1 MKKETFM
8 AILEEDSMILT
19 EKQLWEMID
28 EELAKDPS
36 EMDTDLV
43 DLCLDALDGKF
54 DDEEIRQLNSRKRL
68 RPGKILLVAA
78 VIVLIL
84 GISLPV
90 CAKHLNLNTGEGVV
104 HYTGDHFKVNMTF
117 SQNSVD
123 VLSKLEN
130 ENINAIIP
138 NELLKSEYI
147 YDNYQVD
154 TGNPDCKVYYVE
166 FKNEDL
172 LGTITINKYNDDYDF
187 LIGQNFADEEYEFF
201 EQISRN
207 DKEILVFGDDE
218 TSNIYYIIDNVE
230 YLIVIDCGYSTA
242 YNIAVT
248 L

>member
-8 AILEEDSMILT
+8 AILEEDSMIFT
-19 EKQLWEMID
+19 EKELWEMID

-54 DDEEIRQLNSRKRL
+54 DDEEIERINTRKRL

-104 HYTGDHFKVNMTF
+104 HYTGDHFNVNMVS

-123 VLSKLEN
+123 VLSQLEN
-130 ENINAIIP
+130 EDVNAVIP
-138 NELLKSEYI
+138 NELLKSGYV
-147 YDNYQVD
+147 YDNYQID
-154 TGNPDCKVYYVE
+154 ESNADCKVYYVE
-166 FKNEDL
+166 FESKDVNGSVTIKNY
-172 LGTITINKYNDDYDF
+172 TDDYDF
-187 LIGQNFADEEYEFF
+187 LIGKNLADEDFENF
-201 EQISRN
+201 EQITRN
-207 DKEILVFGDDE
+207 GIEILVFGDKE
-218 TSNIYYIIDNVE
+218 TSYIYYVVDNIE
-230 YLIVIDCGYSTA
+230 YGIVLVCDYSTA
-242 YNIAVT
+242 YNIAET

>member
-104 HYTGDHFKVNMTF
+104 NYTGDYFKVNMTS

-147 YDNYQVD
+147 YDNYRVHND
-154 TGNPDCKVYYVE
+154 SNE
-166 FKNEDL
+166 FKTYAVDFGNKDFA
-172 LGTITINKYNDDYDF
+172 GTITINKYNDDYDF
-187 LIGQNFADEEYEFF
+187 LNGQNFANEDFEDF
-201 EQISRN
+201 EQITKN
-207 DKEILVFGDDE
+207 NIEILVFGDNE
-218 TSNIYYIIDNVE
+218 TSYIYYIVDNME
-230 YLIVIDCGYSTA
+230 YSILLNCDYSVA
-242 YNIAVT
+242 YNIAKT